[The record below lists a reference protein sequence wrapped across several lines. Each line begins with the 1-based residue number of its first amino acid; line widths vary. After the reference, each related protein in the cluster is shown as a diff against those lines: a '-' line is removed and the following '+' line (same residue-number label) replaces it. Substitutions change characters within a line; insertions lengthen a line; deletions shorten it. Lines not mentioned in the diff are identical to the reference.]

1 MGQKSLI
8 HMVVLCL
15 SFLIQSEFG
24 NTGFFEERG
33 DLVRTQKNLSE
44 QGWEPTTNSAH
55 VLIWDSGLSL
65 RGGGRGFPL
74 AT

>member
-33 DLVRTQKNLSE
+33 DLVSTQKTSQSKDKNQQQTQPTYSYGI
-44 QGWEPTTNSAH
+44 QGCH
-55 VLIWDSGLSL
+55 
-65 RGGGRGFPL
+65 
-74 AT
+74 

>member
-33 DLVRTQKNLSE
+33 DLVSTQKNLTE
-44 QGWEPTTNSAH
+44 QG
-55 VLIWDSGLSL
+55 
-65 RGGGRGFPL
+65 
-74 AT
+74 